1 MYKITLSDGSVV
13 RANLNEN
20 TWESPTEVTA
30 ATFEGKTKNVTVED
44 EGGNVEELG
53 ECTYMIGAHRGN
65 VWMFFLNPLT
75 EAEKEKRTLVATI
88 QDLNDQITEIQ
99 EVIVEM

>member
-1 MYKITLSDGSVV
+1 MYKIILSDGSEV

-20 TWESPTEVTA
+20 TWESQTEVTA
-30 ATFEGKTKNVTVED
+30 ATFEGKTKTVTIED